1 MNEDAFEWDV
11 NKAAWNIAAHG
22 ISFEVACEV
31 FDDELA
37 IERPDDREDYG
48 EDRTNIT
55 GMVKGRL
62 LTVTYTLRG
71 DKIRLISAR
80 MAEPYERRW
89 YHEKKR

>member
-1 MNEDAFEWDV
+1 MNEDDFEWDR
-11 NKAAWNIAAHG
+11 NKAARNLAAHG

-31 FDDELA
+31 FEDRHA

-48 EDRTNIT
+48 EDRVNIT
-55 GMVKGRL
+55 GTVKGRL

-71 DKIRLISAR
+71 FRIRLISAR

-89 YHEKKR
+89 YHEKAR

>member
-1 MNEDAFEWDV
+1 MNEDAFEWDK
-11 NKAAWNIAAHG
+11 NKAAQNIAAHG

-37 IERPDDREDYG
+37 IERPDEREYYG

-62 LTVTYTLRG
+62 VTVTYTLRG
-71 DKIRLISAR
+71 CKIR
-80 MAEPYERRW
+80 
-89 YHEKKR
+89 

>member
-1 MNEDAFEWDV
+1 MNEDAFEWDE
-11 NKAAWNIAAHG
+11 NKAARNVAAHG

-31 FDDELA
+31 FDDDLA
-37 IERPDDREDYG
+37 IERPDDREAYG

-71 DKIRLISAR
+71 NKIRLISAR

-89 YHEKKR
+89 YHEKRR

>member
-1 MNEDAFEWDV
+1 MNGDAFEWDE
-11 NKAAWNIAAHG
+11 NKAARNIAAHG

-37 IERPDDREDYG
+37 IERPDERGDYG

-71 DKIRLISAR
+71 YKIRLISAR

-89 YHEKKR
+89 YHEKTR

>member
-1 MNEDAFEWDV
+1 MNEDAFEWDE
-11 NKAAWNIAAHG
+11 NKAVRNIAAHG
-22 ISFEVACEV
+22 IGFEVACEV

-37 IERPDDREDYG
+37 IERPDRRRDYG

-71 DKIRLISAR
+71 NKIRLISAR

-89 YHEKKR
+89 YHEEKR